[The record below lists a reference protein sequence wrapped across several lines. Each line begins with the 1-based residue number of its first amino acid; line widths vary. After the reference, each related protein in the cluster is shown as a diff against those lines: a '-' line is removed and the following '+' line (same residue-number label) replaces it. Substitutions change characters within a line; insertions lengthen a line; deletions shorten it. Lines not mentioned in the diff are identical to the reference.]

1 MKVRWGDVAGA
12 LVTLTVF
19 VALPL
24 TALRYLPPQTLL
36 QLEEA
41 GIEVQGL
48 VNQTVMLGLV
58 LTALAIGKALAAK
71 SSVEYLVLDVS
82 LIVAGLAFTLLVVG
96 AGDLGSLGYSRLTLS
111 EGKQATEITLDLRA
125 FVYISLG
132 IVALMIL
139 QSVLRFREAR
149 AARAATNATDEIPL
163 TIEDDVSSR

>member
-82 LIVAGLAFTLLVVG
+82 SIVAGLAFTLLVVG

-139 QSVLRFREAR
+139 QSVLRFREAK
-149 AARAATNATDEIPL
+149 AEASMQVQA
-163 TIEDDVSSR
+163 

>member
-1 MKVRWGDVAGA
+1 MKVRWGEAAGA

-24 TALRYLPPQTLL
+24 TALRYLPSQTLL

-41 GIEVQGL
+41 GLEVQSL

-82 LIVAGLAFTLLVVG
+82 SIVAGLVFTLLIVG

-139 QSVLRFREAR
+139 QSVLRFREAK
-149 AARAATNATDEIPL
+149 AEASMQVQA
-163 TIEDDVSSR
+163 

>member
-24 TALRYLPPQTLL
+24 AALRYLPPQTLL

-82 LIVAGLAFTLLVVG
+82 SIVAGLAFTLLIVG
-96 AGDLGSLGYSRLTLS
+96 AGDIGSLGYSRLNLGG
-111 EGKQATEITLDLRA
+111 GKQATEITLDLRA
-125 FVYISLG
+125 FIYISLVTVTMR
-132 IVALMIL
+132 IA
-139 QSVLRFREAR
+139 QSVLRFRETR
-149 AARAATNATDEIPL
+149 AEASMQVQA
-163 TIEDDVSSR
+163 